1 MGHHTP
7 SSVRKIFHNKR
18 IRSKIFAHLSPED
31 ITSLRMVSSRLNKL
45 TTPTVFKTLTVTFH
59 ALTFSPDRLVSLE
72 RIGHNVETL
81 KFIFPHT
88 EATYMPP
95 MLDPESRRLV
105 TLIHEPYARH
115 DGGQQGHIFRR
126 KRIDALAL
134 HNYGIILM
142 AAVNIHQ
149 FTQALSSMK
158 NLKALIVSCPGTPMG
173 DPGRRCIVDYALWSL
188 RSAVERAGLQN
199 LRRVS
204 LDPIHLAGV
213 QYFLPG
219 VLAVGSVIS
228 SRRVWRQ
235 VRKISLTVSAWKE
248 LANGTPAKYKTHLKL
263 LHQFLEYFNHV
274 EELTFSWTR
283 EARWICPLTLD
294 LLPSRNPLMASKPAS
309 DRFIVNRPL
318 TFPNLNTL
326 RLENVGMNASDLKS
340 FLSRHTSKFKAWFLE
355 DVYFVNGSL
364 EEALEPLT
372 IIAKSGGE
380 SKQDDSHSQEDTEVS
395 FIDLVEEVSFHSPD
409 FMIYGE
415 LAAVSEL
422 RRN

>member
-7 SSVRKIFHNKR
+7 STVRKIFQNKR
-18 IRSKIFAHLSPED
+18 IRSKIFAQLSPED
-31 ITSLRMVSSRLNKL
+31 IASLRMVSSRVNK
-45 TTPTVFKTLTVTFH
+45 TISPAIFKTLTVAFR

-72 RIGHNVETL
+72 RIGHHVEAF
-81 KFIFPHT
+81 KFIFAHT

-95 MLDPESRRLV
+95 MLDPESRKLV
-105 TLIHEPYARH
+105 TLIHEPRARH
-115 DGGQQGHIFRR
+115 DGGRQGHIFGR
-126 KRIDALAL
+126 KRIDAMAL

-158 NLKALIVSCPGTPMG
+158 NLRVLIVSCPGTPMG
-173 DPGRRCIVDYALWSL
+173 DPGRRCVVDYALWSL

-199 LRRVS
+199 LRRIS

-219 VLAVGSVIS
+219 ALAVGSVIS

-235 VRKISLTVSAWKE
+235 VKKISLTVSAWKE
-248 LANGTPAKYKTHLKL
+248 LASGTPAKYKVQLKF

-294 LLPSRNPLMASKPAS
+294 LLPSRNPLMASKPAR

-340 FLSRHTSKFKAWFLE
+340 FLSRHTGNFKAWFLE
-355 DVYFVNGSL
+355 DVYFVHGSL

-372 IIAKSGGE
+372 VIAKSGGE
-380 SKQDDSHSQEDTEVS
+380 SKQDDTHSQEDTEVS
-395 FIDLVEEVSFHSPD
+395 FIDLVEEVSFHPPR
-409 FMIYGE
+409 IYG
-415 LAAVSEL
+415 L
-422 RRN
+422 R